1 MNDFL
6 KKALPW
12 IGAAATGNVPAL
24 VAMAASQLSQS
35 FGTDIAPT
43 ADAIVKAVQGA
54 TPEQMMAMKQ
64 ADNDFATKMQA
75 MGFAH
80 LEELEKVAANDRDS
94 ARRREE
100 TVQDWTPRM
109 LAYGVTIGFF
119 GLLAFIATGNL
130 APGSTQILD
139 VMVGTLGTS
148 WVGIITYYFGSSAGS
163 DKKTELLAKA
173 PAITNPSTDSGQN

>member
-54 TPEQMMAMKQ
+54 TPEQLLSMKQ
-64 ADNDFATKMQA
+64 ADNDFAAKMQA

-80 LEELEKVAANDRDS
+80 LEELQQVAENDRADARAREIKTGDS
-94 ARRREE
+94 
-100 TVQDWTPRM
+100 WTPR
-109 LAYGVTIGFF
+109 
-119 GLLAFIATGNL
+119 LLAALVLVGWLMVQGFLLTHVIDAAMRELIARVL
-130 APGSTQILD
+130 
-139 VMVGTLGTS
+139 GTLDGALMLVLS
-148 WVGIITYYFGSSAGS
+148 YYFGSSAGS
-163 DKKTELLAKA
+163 AEKNQMLSSAS
-173 PAITNPSTDSGQN
+173 PADRR

>member
-1 MNDFL
+1 MNDFI

-54 TPEQMMAMKQ
+54 TPEQLLSMKQ
-64 ADNDFATKMQA
+64 ADNDFAIKMQA

-80 LEELEKVAANDRDS
+80 LEELQQVAATDRADARNREIKTGDSRTPQILAALVLVGWLTVQGYLLTHVIDASMRELIARVLGTLDS
-94 ARRREE
+94 A
-100 TVQDWTPRM
+100 
-109 LAYGVTIGFF
+109 L
-119 GLLAFIATGNL
+119 
-130 APGSTQILD
+130 
-139 VMVGTLGTS
+139 TLVLS
-148 WVGIITYYFGSSAGS
+148 YYFGSSAGS
-163 DKKTELLAKA
+163 AEKNQIIAQGQKA
-173 PAITNPSTDSGQN
+173 

>member
-1 MNDFL
+1 MNDFI

-54 TPEQMMAMKQ
+54 TPEQLLSMKQ
-64 ADNDFATKMQA
+64 ADNDFAIKMQA

-80 LEELEKVAANDRDS
+80 LEELQQVAATDRADARNREIKTGDSRTPQILAALVLVGWLTVQGYLLTHVIDGSMRELIARVLGTLDS
-94 ARRREE
+94 A
-100 TVQDWTPRM
+100 
-109 LAYGVTIGFF
+109 L
-119 GLLAFIATGNL
+119 
-130 APGSTQILD
+130 
-139 VMVGTLGTS
+139 TLVLS
-148 WVGIITYYFGSSAGS
+148 YYFGSSAGS
-163 DKKTELLAKA
+163 AEKNQIIAQGQKA
-173 PAITNPSTDSGQN
+173 

>member
-1 MNDFL
+1 MNDFI

-54 TPEQMMAMKQ
+54 TPEQLLSMKQ
-64 ADNDFATKMQA
+64 ADNDFAIKMQA

-80 LEELEKVAANDRDS
+80 LEELQQVAATDRADARNREIKTGDSRTPQILAALVLVGWLTVQGFLLTHVIDASMRELIARVLGTLDS
-94 ARRREE
+94 A
-100 TVQDWTPRM
+100 
-109 LAYGVTIGFF
+109 L
-119 GLLAFIATGNL
+119 
-130 APGSTQILD
+130 
-139 VMVGTLGTS
+139 TLVLS
-148 WVGIITYYFGSSAGS
+148 YYFGSSAGS
-163 DKKTELLAKA
+163 AEKNQIIAQGQKA
-173 PAITNPSTDSGQN
+173 S

>member
-1 MNDFL
+1 MNDFI

-54 TPEQMMAMKQ
+54 TPEQLLSMKQ
-64 ADNDFATKMQA
+64 ADNDFAIKMQA

-80 LEELEKVAANDRDS
+80 LEELQQVAATDRADARNREIKTGDSRTPQILAALVLVGWLTVQGYLLTHVIDGSMRELIARVLGTLDS
-94 ARRREE
+94 AL
-100 TVQDWTPRM
+100 TLV
-109 LAYGVTIGFF
+109 LSYFV
-119 GLLAFIATGNL
+119 
-130 APGSTQILD
+130 GSR
-139 VMVGTLGTS
+139 
-148 WVGIITYYFGSSAGS
+148 AGS
-163 DKKTELLAKA
+163 ADKTQLIAQGHKA
-173 PAITNPSTDSGQN
+173 S

>member
-1 MNDFL
+1 MNDFI

-54 TPEQMMAMKQ
+54 TPEQLLSMKQ

-80 LEELEKVAANDRDS
+80 LEELQQVAATDRADARNREIKTGDSRTPQILAALVLVGWLTVQGYLLTHVIDASMRELIARVLGTLDS
-94 ARRREE
+94 A
-100 TVQDWTPRM
+100 
-109 LAYGVTIGFF
+109 L
-119 GLLAFIATGNL
+119 
-130 APGSTQILD
+130 
-139 VMVGTLGTS
+139 TLVLS
-148 WVGIITYYFGSSAGS
+148 YYFGSSAGS
-163 DKKTELLAKA
+163 AEKNQIIAQGQKA
-173 PAITNPSTDSGQN
+173 

>member
-64 ADNDFATKMQA
+64 ADNDFSAKMQA

-80 LEELEKVAANDRDS
+80 LEELQQVAANDRADARNREIKTGDS
-94 ARRREE
+94 
-100 TVQDWTPRM
+100 WTPR
-109 LAYGVTIGFF
+109 
-119 GLLAFIATGNL
+119 LLAAMVLIGWLAVQGFLLTHVVDATMREL
-130 APGSTQILD
+130 VTRVL
-139 VMVGTLGTS
+139 GTLDGALMLVLS
-148 WVGIITYYFGSSAGS
+148 YYFGSSAGS
-163 DKKTELLAKA
+163 AEKNQIMAQ
-173 PAITNPSTDSGQN
+173 NPQGRIAQ

>member
-1 MNDFL
+1 MNDFI

-54 TPEQMMAMKQ
+54 TPEQLLSMKQ
-64 ADNDFATKMQA
+64 ADNDFAIKMQA

-80 LEELEKVAANDRDS
+80 LEELQQVAATDRADARNREIKTGDSRTPQILAALVLVGWLTVQGYLLTHVIDGSMRELIARVLGTLDS
-94 ARRREE
+94 A
-100 TVQDWTPRM
+100 
-109 LAYGVTIGFF
+109 L
-119 GLLAFIATGNL
+119 
-130 APGSTQILD
+130 
-139 VMVGTLGTS
+139 TLVLS
-148 WVGIITYYFGSSAGS
+148 YYFGSSAGS
-163 DKKTELLAKA
+163 AELSAA
-173 PAITNPSTDSGQN
+173 